1 MKNTRIM
8 IVEDDPEF
16 QEWLESEIEG
26 YDGYTC
32 LGCCDSAEDALTR
45 IPVLKP
51 DIVLMDI
58 QLPGKMDGIECLLRL
73 KLVQPQMRFMI
84 ISSYGDDEKVF
95 EALKAGAGGYMLK
108 GEIPG
113 SLHAQLTDF
122 CAGGAPMSPE
132 IARKV
137 ISSFHQPPRQVI
149 ALEELTERERLILSL
164 LSQGLLYKEIAAKL
178 PNEKDASKTISEGT
192 VKVHVHHIYQKL
204 QVNNRAE
211 AMILYLGK

>member
-1 MKNTRIM
+1 MKKITVM

-16 QEWLESEIEG
+16 QQWLESEIDSFQG
-26 YDGYTC
+26 FTY
-32 LGCCDSAEDALTR
+32 LGCCDSAEDALTQ
-45 IPVLKP
+45 IPIKNP

-58 QLPGKMDGIECLLRL
+58 KLPGKMDGIECLLRL
-73 KLVQPQMRFMI
+73 KLVKPQMRFMI
-84 ISSYGDDEKVF
+84 ITSYGDDERVF
-95 EALKAGAGGYMLK
+95 EALKAGAEGYILK
-108 GEIPG
+108 GDIPG
-113 SLHAQLTDF
+113 ALQRQLEDF

-132 IARKV
+132 IAKKV

-149 ALEELTERERLILSL
+149 ALEELTERERLILNL

-178 PNEKDASKTISEGT
+178 PNENDASKTISEGT